1 MEDMMCGFLLFVLFY
16 GFFGWLF
23 FVPSVAAEA
32 QSACAESAWEMN
44 QSGEIVVRHEDG
56 RVTTVTPI
64 ESQLKDLL
72 WDNTQEVTNTVTEVQ
87 QKPTV
92 EELLDGVEVEKIT
105 LRKARKIASRLGLR
119 QKVHGK
125 DQPKAWLV
133 AQIAKRLE
141 TQPEATA
148 AVIKEVCTLFAA

>member
-1 MEDMMCGFLLFVLFY
+1 MEDMMFGFLLFVLFY

-23 FVPSVAAEA
+23 FVPAEA
-32 QSACAESAWEMN
+32 HDSDAESAWEMN
-44 QSGEIVVRHEDG
+44 RSGEIVVRHQDG
-56 RVTTVTPI
+56 RITTVEPI

-72 WDNTQEVTNTVTEVQ
+72 WDNTEEVTETVTVTEVQ
-87 QKPTV
+87 QKPIV
-92 EELLDGVEVEKIT
+92 EELLDGVQVENIT

-119 QKVHGK
+119 QKVNGK

-141 TQPEATA
+141 TEPQVTA
-148 AVIKEVCTLFAA
+148 AVIKQVCDLAA

>member
-1 MEDMMCGFLLFVLFY
+1 MEDMMFGFLLFVLFY

-23 FVPSVAAEA
+23 LVPAEA
-32 QSACAESAWEMN
+32 HDSDAESAWEMN

-56 RVTTVTPI
+56 RVTTVEPI

-72 WDNTQEVTNTVTEVQ
+72 WDNTQEVTKTVTVTEVQ

-92 EELLDGVEVEKIT
+92 EELLDGVRIENIT

-119 QKVHGK
+119 QKVHKK

-141 TQPEATA
+141 IEPEATS
-148 AVIKEVCTLFAA
+148 AVIKEVYKIAA